1 MFDISCSSN
10 YPSKIYQKWD
20 SLIYLARVITR
31 ARYIENGF
39 GWYIENGFGWYI
51 VTAVE
56 NVEKLAGEN
65 AQITMTK
72 MHTFW

>member
-1 MFDISCSSN
+1 M
-10 YPSKIYQKWD
+10 
-20 SLIYLARVITR
+20 YLAQVITW

-51 VTAVE
+51 VAAAKNVE
-56 NVEKLAGEN
+56 NMAGEI